1 MFRSVKRRYL
11 TTDEPRGGQ
20 KWRRAMDP
28 DPPGNTEPLGPLRP
42 PHQLD
47 RRRRSHW
54 LLGVARAS
62 IARRLWRLT
71 SLVAVVAA
79 AVVALVLAL
88 SAVHLLPHFSNPF
101 AETTVDRSPPVLLKS
116 ISSLS
121 RYEAASGSFQVI
133 VDLNLR
139 SSWLPSFIEGSRTLF
154 VGQGTDIAFVDFS
167 KLRGSAIRV
176 SHNRTAVTIRVP
188 SPQLE
193 PAVLNVRRSYV
204 FAQQQGLFNRIANF
218 FSGNPNSQ
226 HQVYVLAQQKIQTAA
241 GHSVLLTQ
249 AKHNTRAM
257 LTGLLRSLGFRQVT
271 IVFGPA

>member
-1 MFRSVKRRYL
+1 
-11 TTDEPRGGQ
+11 
-20 KWRRAMDP
+20 MDP
-28 DPPGNTEPLGPLRP
+28 GRPGSVGTDRTNRTEPLGPVRP
-42 PHQLD
+42 HEPG
-47 RRRRSHW
+47 RSRRSRRSG
-54 LLGVARAS
+54 L
-62 IARRLWRLT
+62 ARRVGRWVLGGPVWRLT
-71 SLVAVVAA
+71 RLVVVLA
-79 AVVALVLAL
+79 AVIVAIVLAL
-88 SAVHLLPHFSNPF
+88 SAVHLLPRLSNPF
-101 AETTVDRSPPVLLKS
+101 AETTVDRSSPALLRS
-116 ISSLS
+116 ISALS

-188 SPQLE
+188 SPRLE

-241 GHSVLLTQ
+241 RHSVLLTQ

>member
-1 MFRSVKRRYL
+1 MGRYL
-11 TTDEPRGGQ
+11 RADDARCPAATAATTEAR
-20 KWRRAMDP
+20 MDP
-28 DPPGNTEPLGPLRP
+28 DRTGRVRKDSHDQTIPLKTAPRQRGLIT
-42 PHQLD
+42 LV
-47 RRRRSHW
+47 RRIGR
-54 LLGVARAS
+54 L
-62 IARRLWRLT
+62 RRLT
-71 SLVAVVAA
+71 ALVVVIGA
-79 AVVALVLAL
+79 AVIAILLVL
-88 SAVHLLPHFSNPF
+88 STVHLLPQFRNPF
-101 AETTVDRSPPVLLKS
+101 AETTVDRSSPAVLKS

-121 RYEAASGSFQVI
+121 RYEAASGSFQVL
-133 VDLNLR
+133 VNLDQR

-167 KLRGSAIRV
+167 KLKGSAIRV

-188 SPQLE
+188 SPRLE

-241 GHSVLLTQ
+241 RHSVLLTQ